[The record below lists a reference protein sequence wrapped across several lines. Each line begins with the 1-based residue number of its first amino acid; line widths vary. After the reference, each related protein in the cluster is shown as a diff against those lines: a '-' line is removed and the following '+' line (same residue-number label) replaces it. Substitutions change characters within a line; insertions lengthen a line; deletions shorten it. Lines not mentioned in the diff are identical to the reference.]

1 MEIEMGKMRAK
12 VIDQQDNN
20 FVTDEGYKETTFQEY
35 QQQDLTIKI
44 QLKAEVKKYL
54 KKKLK

>member
-20 FVTDEGYKETTFQEY
+20 FVTDEGYKETTF
-35 QQQDLTIKI
+35 
-44 QLKAEVKKYL
+44 
-54 KKKLK
+54 